1 MTSRR
6 PHPQAPIRR
15 NDGQAM
21 SIKLTA
27 VTLMVL
33 AVVVGGCGGGKKKSA
48 GAANTATA
56 STTTSAATTTTAA
69 ATPVAP
75 TFASTKNC
83 QQLMALGAKISQ
95 AFQASPGGGSNSIGN
110 EANVFKALASAAPAE
125 IRGDFETFAGAF
137 SAYAQAVTKAGFK
150 AGKTPNAAQI
160 AALTAAAKSFSAPKL
175 RAAEQHLS
183 AWAKTNCGIGKTTT
197 G

>member
-1 MTSRR
+1 
-6 PHPQAPIRR
+6 
-15 NDGQAM
+15 M

-27 VTLMVL
+27 VALLVL
-33 AVVVGGCGGGKKKSA
+33 AVVVGGCGGGKKKAA
-48 GAANTATA
+48 GTAATTATTAATATA
-56 STTTSAATTTTAA
+56 STTTTTAST
-69 ATPVAP
+69 TPAAP

-83 QQLMALGAKISQ
+83 QQLMALGVKLSQ
-95 AFQASPGGGSNSIGN
+95 ALQSSASGGLSSVGN

-137 SAYAQAVTKAGFK
+137 SGYVQAMTKAGFK
-150 AGKTPNAAQI
+150 AGKTPTAAQV
-160 AALTAAAKSFSAPKL
+160 AALATAAKSFSTPKL

-183 AWAKTNCGIGKTTT
+183 AWAHKNCGIGTTTT